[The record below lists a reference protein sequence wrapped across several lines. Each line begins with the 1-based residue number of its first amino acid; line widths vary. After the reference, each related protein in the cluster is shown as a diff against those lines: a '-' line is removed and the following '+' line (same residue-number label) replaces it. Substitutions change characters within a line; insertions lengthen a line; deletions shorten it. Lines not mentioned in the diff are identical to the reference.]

1 MRHVF
6 RKKAMWVAILL
17 ILVVLLTSA
26 ALSIFSKGTS
36 LPYRIAN
43 TIVAP
48 FQKGFTAVKNGIASF
63 WDAQT
68 QYEALQK
75 ENEAL
80 RDEIRELKQLINDA
94 SRYQEENE
102 QLRELLNIREQHVNL
117 SIDTASVIAWNDT
130 AWSST
135 FTIDRGTRDGV
146 QVGCAVM
153 TQDGLAGVVI
163 QTDASTA
170 EVRTIVDSN
179 FSAGAQI
186 ADSGLL
192 ASANGSFRLM
202 KNGRL
207 RLEMLP
213 LNSAVK
219 VGDQIVTS
227 GIGSLFPPELII
239 GEVVSVGTEADG
251 MSLYAEVAPAARL
264 DELKQ
269 VFVVLSFE

>member
-17 ILVVLLTSA
+17 IVVVLLTAA
-26 ALSIFSKGTS
+26 ALSIFSEGTS

-43 TIVAP
+43 TIVSP
-48 FQKGFTAVKNGIASF
+48 FQRGFTAVKNGISAF
-63 WDAQT
+63 WNAQT
-68 QYEALQK
+68 QYEDLQE

-102 QLRELLNIREQHVNL
+102 ALRELLNIREQYVTL

-130 AWSST
+130 AWSSS
-135 FTIDRGTRDGV
+135 FTIDKGTRDGV

-153 TQDGLAGVVI
+153 TKDGLAGVVI
-163 QTDASTA
+163 QVDSSTA
-170 EVRTIVDSN
+170 EVRTIIDSN
-179 FSAGAQI
+179 FSVGAQI

-192 ASANGSFRLM
+192 ASANGTFRLM
-202 KNGRL
+202 KNGLL
-207 RLEMLP
+207 RLEMIP
-213 LNSAVK
+213 LNSAIK
-219 VGDQIVTS
+219 AGDQVVTS
-227 GIGSLFPPELII
+227 GIGELFPPDLNI
-239 GEVVSVGTEADG
+239 GEVVAVGTEADG
-251 MSLYAEVAPAARL
+251 MSLYAEVSPAAML

-269 VFVVLSFE
+269 IFVVLSFE